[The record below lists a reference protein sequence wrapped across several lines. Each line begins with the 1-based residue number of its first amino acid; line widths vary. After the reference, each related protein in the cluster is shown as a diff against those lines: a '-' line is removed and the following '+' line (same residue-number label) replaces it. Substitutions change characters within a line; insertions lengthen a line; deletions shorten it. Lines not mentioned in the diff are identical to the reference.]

1 MKKNFFTKI
10 LVFLLSFVILLGAFI
25 GCSKKGTKNDS
36 GKNKENM
43 YDISS
48 YTLIR
53 PDATSS
59 NVIKVTSVLKN
70 EIKKHT
76 NADLTVAIDVDAPA
90 SKNGEILIGNTDRS
104 ESKDALDLLKSKA
117 SKEAFIIKET
127 NGKIAIVGLSDD
139 DTVLGVRHFINEYV
153 ETSKTE
159 NGITIDA
166 GTVVMD
172 KTGKVLYYNENYN
185 AIVLQRES
193 DVALPKVWEEECFNY
208 AKILK
213 LEHSGKNNG
222 ILLATNQYSKSKPWP
237 IYRSTDDGKTWE
249 KITDIYENVN
259 IGYTPGYQ
267 PYLFELPEDLG
278 KYKKGTIV
286 FGACSYNRVYTK
298 LPVFTSTDLGET
310 WKPVGN
316 VAEGEA
322 YNSGDWSSEGVWEPV
337 FAYENGKLYCFYS
350 DELSKDHNQRLVYRY
365 TTDLKSWSKTY
376 EASALGELRPGMVA
390 LTKMGNGKWA
400 LAYEVVHANKH
411 DPKAS
416 NAAIYIKYADTLESW
431 DVDDI
436 GTRVLDNKG
445 RGLNSAPAI
454 AWTPNGGECGT
465 LFVTACGNVG
475 GSSSRKC
482 DIFISFDYG
491 KTFVTVTNP
500 IPVTWNSKVKS
511 SYSPG
516 FYVDKNGDLY
526 YVNDPEYA
534 KDASC
539 EKLVFNKIRIF

>member
-1 MKKNFFTKI
+1 MKRNYCMRI
-10 LVFLLSFVILLGAFI
+10 LLLALSSVILLGNFI
-25 GCSKKGTKNDS
+25 GCSSDSTKNDS
-36 GKNKENM
+36 DKNKENM

-208 AKILK
+208 AK
-213 LEHSGKNNG
+213 
-222 ILLATNQYSKSKPWP
+222 Y
-237 IYRSTDDGKTWE
+237 
-249 KITDIYENVN
+249 
-259 IGYTPGYQ
+259 
-267 PYLFELPEDLG
+267 
-278 KYKKGTIV
+278 
-286 FGACSYNRVYTK
+286 
-298 LPVFTSTDLGET
+298 
-310 WKPVGN
+310 
-316 VAEGEA
+316 
-322 YNSGDWSSEGVWEPV
+322 
-337 FAYENGKLYCFYS
+337 
-350 DELSKDHNQRLVYRY
+350 
-365 TTDLKSWSKTY
+365 
-376 EASALGELRPGMVA
+376 
-390 LTKMGNGKWA
+390 
-400 LAYEVVHANKH
+400 
-411 DPKAS
+411 
-416 NAAIYIKYADTLESW
+416 
-431 DVDDI
+431 
-436 GTRVLDNKG
+436 
-445 RGLNSAPAI
+445 
-454 AWTPNGGECGT
+454 
-465 LFVTACGNVG
+465 
-475 GSSSRKC
+475 
-482 DIFISFDYG
+482 
-491 KTFVTVTNP
+491 
-500 IPVTWNSKVKS
+500 
-511 SYSPG
+511 
-516 FYVDKNGDLY
+516 
-526 YVNDPEYA
+526 
-534 KDASC
+534 
-539 EKLVFNKIRIF
+539 